1 MQEHSSELMSE
12 DTLTLNEILSTGL
25 GGTPGEG
32 QTN

>member
-1 MQEHSSELMSE
+1 MPEHSSELMSE
-12 DTLTLNEILSTGL
+12 DTLTMNEVFSTGL